1 MRPSR
6 LQSALVTGLL
16 TTGFVGAIAANTQAQ
31 VVVTGGNLTFQGT
44 QVFVPTSGSTADV
57 YNGRATAVLQTRPIV
72 TVRQGGVKVQGL
84 VNNNILPQLNIQ
96 GGGQPA
102 VGNTGRWLPTV
113 TFVGQSPSGQPTL
126 YLNIPAD
133 LSFQVDSLQSQGTAA
148 AINKYETEPL
158 LLRQTGVSVN
168 ASSVGG
174 VQRLTPV
181 VLVDFGTSVP
191 SNLSGYQI
199 AKTTPGQSFPTDFTA
214 TITEGQL
221 STPTNAFDSSSN
233 GSSGSNNGSSN
244 SGNDGSTF
252 NAGTTYITAFS
263 SDGSYTTTVYTLYSP
278 TLDREVQV
286 RETDDDDD
294 GDDDNGNNGNGN
306 NNRNRT
312 NNRNRRDRE
321 VQLVD
326 RTTNRTYVIVGLPSR
341 VFPGLI
347 GLQPVSD
354 SDDNS
359 GGSDNSGSSN

>member
-16 TTGFVGAIAANTQAQ
+16 TTGCLGAIAANTQAQ

-44 QVFVPTSGSTADV
+44 QVFVPTSGNTADV
-57 YNGRATAVLQTRPIV
+57 YNGRATALLQTRPIV
-72 TVRQGGVKVQGL
+72 TVQQGGVKVQGL
-84 VNNNILPQLNIQ
+84 VNNTILPQLNIQ

-133 LSFQVDSLQSQGTAA
+133 LSFQVNSLQSQGTAA

-168 ASSVGG
+168 ASSVRG

-199 AKTTPGQSFPTDFTA
+199 AKTIPGQSFPTDFTA

-221 STPTNAFDSSSN
+221 STPTNTFDSSSN
-233 GSSGSNNGSSN
+233 GSSGSNNGSPN

-252 NAGTTYITAFS
+252 NSGTTYIAVFS
-263 SDGSYTTTVYTLYSP
+263 TDGGSTTTVYTLYSP

-286 RETDDDDD
+286 RETDD
-294 GDDDNGNNGNGN
+294 GDDDNGNDDNGN
-306 NNRNRT
+306 NNNGNNNGNNRGGN

-321 VQLVD
+321 VQVVD
-326 RTTNRTYVIVGLPSR
+326 PATNRTYVIVGLPSR

-354 SDDNS
+354 SD
-359 GGSDNSGSSN
+359 